1 MRSWKILLAATM
13 TAAVL
18 PACSSGTKAS
28 STHAQPSSNAET
40 KPATGQVGA
49 APAARAGGS
58 LCDEYR
64 IRRPV
69 IADTYVKAIK
79 GDPADVKAFL
89 DGLVEADKVFVA
101 AAPGEIK
108 ADLQVT
114 LRAHQHVRE
123 ATEQGGWS
131 PVAMV
136 RALASSGDNAEF
148 MTAFGNFANHMHD
161 RCGIDIFDTTK

>member
-1 MRSWKILLAATM
+1 MRSWKILLVATM
-13 TAAVL
+13 AAVAL
-18 PACSSGTKAS
+18 AACSSGSKPT
-28 STHAQPSSNAET
+28 PNVEAE
-40 KPATGQVGA
+40 KPATGQAGA
-49 APAARAGGS
+49 APTARAGGS

-69 IADTYVKAIK
+69 IADTYLRAIK
-79 GDPADVKAFL
+79 GNPADVKAFL

-114 LRAHQHVRE
+114 LRVHQENRD

-131 PVAMV
+131 PLALI
-136 RALASSGDNAEF
+136 RALAGDLDNEEYV
-148 MTAFGNFANHMHD
+148 TAFGNFANHMHD
-161 RCGIDIFDTTK
+161 RCGIDVFDTTK